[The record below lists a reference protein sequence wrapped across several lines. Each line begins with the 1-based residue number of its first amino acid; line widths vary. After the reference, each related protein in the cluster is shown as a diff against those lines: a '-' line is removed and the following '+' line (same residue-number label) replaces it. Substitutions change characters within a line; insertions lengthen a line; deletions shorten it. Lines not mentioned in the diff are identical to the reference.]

1 MEIKVFQNAAF
12 GTIRTMQDEKGEPL
26 FCAKDV
32 AEALGYDQP
41 RKAVERHVDKD
52 DGTKRTL
59 IDSMGRKQRATF
71 INESGLYALILSS
84 KLPKAREFKH
94 WVTSEVFPPPS
105 VGRVD
110 TWWPRGKPA
119 NMYHKSQIT
128 VSKRCRVEGWGVC
141 QNAFFSYF
149 RRG

>member
-1 MEIKVFQNAAF
+1 MTFRNLEF
-12 GTIRTMQDEKGEPL
+12 GAIRTMSNEQGEPI

-32 AEALGYDQP
+32 CDALGYKKT
-41 RKAVERHVDKD
+41 RNAVIQHVDED
-52 DGTKRTL
+52 DKTTAL
-59 IDSMGRKQRATF
+59 IQGVGSNYKTQAIF

-94 WVTSEVFPPPS
+94 WVTSEVLPPS

-128 VSKRCRVEGWGVC
+128 VSKRCRVEGWGMC
-141 QNAFFSYF
+141 QNAFFSFF